1 MKAKAAME
9 QTIHGTSGL
18 RPSISCQNRPMA
30 VTLPFVADN
39 VDRALLAE
47 LQRDGRQSVAELA
60 RRVHMS
66 NSAVAER
73 IRRLEEA
80 GVIAG
85 YRAVV
90 DPDRLGY
97 GILAF
102 LRLRYPSSQY
112 QPLHDLLAD
121 IPEVV
126 EAHHVTGDD
135 CFILK
140 VVATSMRHLEQVSG
154 RVGTLGSVTTS
165 VSYSSPFPTRPI
177 VPPGE

>member
-1 MKAKAAME
+1 MM
-9 QTIHGTSGL
+9 HGVRAL
-18 RPSISCQNRPMA
+18 RPSIAWKNRAMA
-30 VTLPFVADN
+30 VTFPFVADA

-47 LQRDGRQSVAELA
+47 LQRDGRQSIAELA
-60 RRVHMS
+60 RTVHMS

-177 VPPGE
+177 VPP

>member
-1 MKAKAAME
+1 M
-9 QTIHGTSGL
+9 TVTS
-18 RPSISCQNRPMA
+18 
-30 VTLPFVADN
+30 PFVADS
-39 VDRALLAE
+39 VDRLLLAE
-47 LQRDGRQSVAELA
+47 LQRDGRQTIAELA
-60 RRVHMS
+60 RTVHMS

-73 IRRLEEA
+73 VRRLEEA

-85 YRAVV
+85 YRAVI

-112 QPLHDLLAD
+112 GPLHDLLAG

-140 VVATSMRHLEQVSG
+140 VVATSMRHLEEISG
-154 RVGTLGSVTTS
+154 QVGTLGSVTTS
-165 VSYSSPFPTRPI
+165 VSYSSPFPARPI
-177 VPPGE
+177 VAPGS

>member
-1 MKAKAAME
+1 M
-9 QTIHGTSGL
+9 T
-18 RPSISCQNRPMA
+18 
-30 VTLPFVADN
+30 VTLPFVADS
-39 VDRALLAE
+39 VDRALLSE

-60 RRVHMS
+60 RTVHMS

-73 IRRLEEA
+73 IRRLEES

-85 YRAVV
+85 YRAVI

-112 QPLHDLLAD
+112 GPLHELLAG

-140 VVATSMRHLEQVSG
+140 VVATSMRHLEEISG
-154 RVGTLGSVTTS
+154 QVGTLGSVTTS
-165 VSYSSPFPTRPI
+165 VSYSSPFPARPV
-177 VPPGE
+177 VPPAGASGNPRE

>member
-1 MKAKAAME
+1 
-9 QTIHGTSGL
+9 
-18 RPSISCQNRPMA
+18 MA
-30 VTLPFVADN
+30 VTFPFVADS
-39 VDRALLAE
+39 VDRSLLAE
-47 LQRDGRQSVAELA
+47 LQRDGRQSIAELA
-60 RRVHMS
+60 RTVHMS

-102 LRLRYPSSQY
+102 LRLRYPSSRY
-112 QPLHDLLAD
+112 EPLHELLSG

-140 VVATSMRHLEQVSG
+140 VVATSMRHLEQISG

-165 VSYSSPFPTRPI
+165 VSYSAPFPTRPI
-177 VPPGE
+177 VPPSE

>member
-1 MKAKAAME
+1 MTVNPPFAAD
-9 QTIHGTSGL
+9 G
-18 RPSISCQNRPMA
+18 
-30 VTLPFVADN
+30 
-39 VDRALLAE
+39 VDRALLGE

-60 RRVHMS
+60 RTVHMS

-80 GVIAG
+80 GVISA
-85 YRAVV
+85 YRAIV
-90 DPDRLGY
+90 DPERLGY

-112 QPLHDLLAD
+112 QPLHELLAAT
-121 IPEVV
+121 PEVV

-154 RVGTLGSVTTS
+154 TIGSLGSVTTS
-165 VSYSSPFPTRPI
+165 IAYSSTVATRPI
-177 VPPGE
+177 EPPGAVGS

>member
-1 MKAKAAME
+1 MTAA
-9 QTIHGTSGL
+9 S
-18 RPSISCQNRPMA
+18 PSPNSPARSTCRTVLWPNASAGWRR
-30 VTLPFVADN
+30 
-39 VDRALLAE
+39 RASS
-47 LQRDGRQSVAELA
+47 RDTAPSSIL
-60 RRVHMS
+60 
-66 NSAVAER
+66 
-73 IRRLEEA
+73 
-80 GVIAG
+80 
-85 YRAVV
+85 
-90 DPDRLGY
+90 DRLGY

-112 QPLHDLLAD
+112 KPLHDLLAD

-165 VSYSSPFPTRPI
+165 VSYSSPFPDAAHRAAPDIEDRPFGLEFRDVEVWARALSSPARI
-177 VPPGE
+177 FPTECSRERKEPGSAACDYSV

>member
-1 MKAKAAME
+1 
-9 QTIHGTSGL
+9 
-18 RPSISCQNRPMA
+18 MA
-30 VTLPFVADN
+30 VNHAYE
-39 VDRALLAE
+39 VDGTDRTILAE
-47 LQRDGRQSVAELA
+47 LQRDGRQSIAELA
-60 RRVHMS
+60 RTVHMS

-73 IRRLEEA
+73 VRRLEEA
-80 GVIAG
+80 GVISG
-85 YRAVV
+85 YRAVI
-90 DPDRLGY
+90 DPERLGY
-97 GILAF
+97 GILAY

-112 QPLHDLLAD
+112 APLHDLLAG

-165 VSYSSPFPTRPI
+165 VSYSSPFPTRAI
-177 VPPGE
+177 VPPEAD

>member
-1 MKAKAAME
+1 M
-9 QTIHGTSGL
+9 TVN
-18 RPSISCQNRPMA
+18 P
-30 VTLPFVADN
+30 PFTADG

-47 LQRDGRQSVAELA
+47 LQRDGRQSIAELA
-60 RRVHMS
+60 RTVHMS

-73 IRRLEEA
+73 VRRLEEA
-80 GVIAG
+80 GVVSG

-90 DPDRLGY
+90 DPERLGY

-112 QPLHDLLAD
+112 KPLHDLLA
-121 IPEVV
+121 ITPEVV

-154 RVGTLGSVTTS
+154 TIGTLGSVTTS
-165 VSYSSPFPTRPI
+165 IAYSSTVPARPI
-177 VPPGE
+177 APPAAERA

>member
-1 MKAKAAME
+1 
-9 QTIHGTSGL
+9 
-18 RPSISCQNRPMA
+18 MA
-30 VTLPFVADN
+30 VTFPFTADN

-112 QPLHDLLAD
+112 QPLHELLAD

>member
-1 MKAKAAME
+1 ME
-9 QTIHGTSGL
+9 QTIHGTPACA
-18 RPSISCQNRPMA
+18 PSISCQNRRMA
-30 VTLPFVADN
+30 VTLPFTADS

-85 YRAVV
+85 YRAVI

>member
-1 MKAKAAME
+1 
-9 QTIHGTSGL
+9 
-18 RPSISCQNRPMA
+18 MA
-30 VTLPFVADN
+30 VTLPFTADN

-112 QPLHDLLAD
+112 QPLHELLAD